1 MIDNSNADNDLG
13 FLQKFFLALL
23 SLFLVALLFFSR
35 SGFKANAM
43 LDQLA
48 NNSLEPDIA
57 LSNGKPTVFE
67 FYADW
72 CEACKE
78 MAPDMVDAEKINS
91 NKIDIVL
98 LNVDNSRWFDLIDK
112 YDVNGI
118 PQLTFFNDK
127 GEFKGFSL
135 GVRKF
140 SELNEI
146 FNALINN
153 SELPSF
159 TNLSNSSNLIP
170 KNNSQQLNNNAIRSE
185 GPRNHSYF
193 SQFKADETT
202 GYS

>member
-1 MIDNSNADNDLG
+1 MIDHSNTDKDLG
-13 FLQKFFLALL
+13 SFQKIFLVFL
-23 SLFLVALLFFSR
+23 SLFLVVSLLFSR
-35 SGFKANAM
+35 TGFKANAL

-48 NNSLEPDIA
+48 KKSLDPDIA

-78 MAPDMVDAEKINS
+78 MAADMIDAEKLNS

-118 PQLTFFNDK
+118 PQLTFFDDK
-127 GEFKGFSL
+127 GQLKGFSL
-135 GVRKF
+135 GVRTY
-140 SELNEI
+140 SELNQI
-146 FNALINN
+146 FLALINN

-159 TNLSNSSNLIP
+159 TTLSNSSNLIS
-170 KNNSQQLNNNAIRSE
+170 KNNLKVLNNNIRSE
-185 GPRNHSYF
+185 GPRDHS
-193 SQFKADETT
+193 
-202 GYS
+202 

>member
-1 MIDNSNADNDLG
+1 MMIETTNIDKDLSLIQKI
-13 FLQKFFLALL
+13 FLVFL
-23 SLFLVALLFFSR
+23 SLFLVISLFFFR

-48 NNSLEPDIA
+48 KNSLEPNIA

-78 MAPDMVDAEKINS
+78 MAPDMVQAKKLNS
-91 NKIDIVL
+91 NKIDIIL

-118 PQLTFFNDK
+118 PQLTFFDYK

-135 GVRKF
+135 GVRKY

-159 TNLSNSSNLIP
+159 TKLSNSSNLIS
-170 KNNSQQLNNNAIRSE
+170 KNNLKVLNNNIRSE
-185 GPRNHSYF
+185 GPRDHS
-193 SQFKADETT
+193 
-202 GYS
+202 

>member
-1 MIDNSNADNDLG
+1 MLDNTNSDNDLG
-13 FLQKFFLALL
+13 SLQK
-23 SLFLVALLFFSR
+23 LFLVFLSFFLVISLVLFR
-35 SGFKANAM
+35 SSFKANAM

-48 NNSLEPDIA
+48 KNSLQPEIA

-78 MAPDMVDAEKINS
+78 MAPDMVDIEKLYS
-91 NKIDIVL
+91 TSIDLVL
-98 LNVDNSRWFDLIDK
+98 LNVDNSRWLDLIEK

-118 PQLTFFNDK
+118 PRLTFFDDK

-135 GVRKF
+135 GVRKY

-146 FNALINN
+146 FLALINK

-159 TNLSNSSNLIP
+159 TQLSNSSDLIS
-170 KNNSQQLNNNAIRSE
+170 KNNLNVFDTNNNIIKSE
-185 GPRNHSYF
+185 GPRFHN
-193 SQFKADETT
+193 
-202 GYS
+202 

>member
-1 MIDNSNADNDLG
+1 MITNTDKDLSIFQKY
-13 FLQKFFLALL
+13 FLVFISICLVI
-23 SLFLVALLFFSR
+23 SLFFIR
-35 SGFKANAM
+35 NGFKANAM

-48 NNSLEPDIA
+48 KTSLLPENA

-78 MAPDMVDAEKINS
+78 MAPDMIDAKKQNA

-98 LNVDNSRWFDLIDK
+98 LNVDNSRWIDLIEK

-118 PQLTFFNDK
+118 PKMTFFDSK

-135 GVRKF
+135 GVRKYN
-140 SELNEI
+140 ELNEI
-146 FNALINN
+146 FLALINN

-159 TNLSNSSNLIP
+159 TKASNSSNLP
-170 KNNSQQLNNNAIRSE
+170 SGNFSSRESFNNIIKSE
-185 GPRNHSYF
+185 APRNHN
-193 SQFKADETT
+193 
-202 GYS
+202 

>member
-1 MIDNSNADNDLG
+1 MMIDNSNSDDHLG
-13 FLQKFFLALL
+13 FIQKIFLVFL
-23 SLFLVALLFFSR
+23 SLFLVVALFFFR

-43 LDQLA
+43 LNQLA
-48 NNSLEPDIA
+48 KHSLEPNIA

-78 MAPDMVDAEKINS
+78 MAPDMVEAEKLNS
-91 NKIDIVL
+91 NKIDVVL
-98 LNVDNSRWFDLIDK
+98 LDVDNSRWFDLIDQ

-118 PQLTFFNDK
+118 PQLIFFDDL

-135 GVRKF
+135 GVRKY

-159 TNLSNSSNLIP
+159 NKLSGSSNLLS
-170 KNNSQQLNNNAIRSE
+170 KNISTKLNTNTIRSE
-185 GPRNHSYF
+185 GPRFHS
-193 SQFKADETT
+193 
-202 GYS
+202 